1 MLILTTFDP
10 SQVTSL
16 EDKARVDSINILRL
30 ALTYNDM
37 SPEMLAKRIAINVKE
52 LARTEGMEQSIA
64 YVKNVK
70 AATEANKLMMRAYFG
85 VEL

>member
-1 MLILTTFDP
+1 MLILTTFDL
-10 SQVTSL
+10 SEVTSL

-37 SPEMLAKRIAINVKE
+37 SPEMLAKRISINVKE

-64 YVKNVK
+64 YIKHVR